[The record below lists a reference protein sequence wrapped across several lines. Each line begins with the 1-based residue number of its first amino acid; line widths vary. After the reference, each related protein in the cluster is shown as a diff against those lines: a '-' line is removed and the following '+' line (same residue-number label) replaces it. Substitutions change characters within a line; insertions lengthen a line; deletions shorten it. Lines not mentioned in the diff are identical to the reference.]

1 VNSPPSPA
9 VAQPADL
16 TTGILP
22 ESAATSIL
30 QAIEGLRYGQVTVIV
45 QDGRV
50 LQIDRTERFRLTAGE
65 NSRGSASDLST
76 KSGPIRQ

>member
-1 VNSPPSPA
+1 MSSSPSPDP
-9 VAQPADL
+9 AQPTDS

-30 QAIEGLRYGQVTVIV
+30 KAVEGLRYGQVTVIV

-50 LQIDRTERFRLTAGE
+50 LQIDRTERFRLIRPGNNAGDDVQAGR
-65 NSRGSASDLST
+65 SST
-76 KSGPIRQ
+76 